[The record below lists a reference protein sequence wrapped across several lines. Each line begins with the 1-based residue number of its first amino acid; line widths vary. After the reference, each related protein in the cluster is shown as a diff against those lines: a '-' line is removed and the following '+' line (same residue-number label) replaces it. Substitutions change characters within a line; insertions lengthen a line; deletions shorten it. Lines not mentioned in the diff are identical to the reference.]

1 MLRLEFGI
9 GSLPTPEKATVES
22 ITNADG
28 KPARKITVQGMSPD
42 VLLIKSMDNQRV
54 TFVNGEA
61 TITVPDS
68 YFIPKEITTTET
80 DFPVTLDMVILDNRG
95 NEVQV
100 PCDPFTIEIPQA
112 QASEMNPPTDTYETS
127 DPNLTLSF
135 KCSPDS
141 TIYLN
146 GEQRTEDISSGQF
159 SVSLPLSMGEN
170 TFDLE
175 VRLTARQISIIWSS
189 IVCCRPPVFP
199 LTEPLAHEPLTL
211 GQSWMGNLKPAQRSL
226 LSAERES

>member
-1 MLRLEFGI
+1 
-9 GSLPTPEKATVES
+9 
-22 ITNADG
+22 
-28 KPARKITVQGMSPD
+28 
-42 VLLIKSMDNQRV
+42 
-54 TFVNGEA
+54 
-61 TITVPDS
+61 
-68 YFIPKEITTTET
+68 
-80 DFPVTLDMVILDNRG
+80 MVILDNRG

-170 TFDLE
+170 TF
-175 VRLTARQISIIWSS
+175 VWKCARLTARQISIIWSS
-189 IVCCRPPVFP
+189 IVCCRRRCF
-199 LTEPLAHEPLTL
+199 L
-211 GQSWMGNLKPAQRSL
+211 
-226 LSAERES
+226 

>member
-1 MLRLEFGI
+1 M
-9 GSLPTPEKATVES
+9 ES

-80 DFPVTLDMVILDNRG
+80 DFPSHWIWSFWITAATRCRCHVIRLPLRFPRRRLRDESAYRYLRNQRSQLDAVLSSVR
-95 NEVQV
+95 QTV
-100 PCDPFTIEIPQA
+100 P
-112 QASEMNPPTDTYETS
+112 STS
-127 DPNLTLSF
+127 TANSVP
-135 KCSPDS
+135 
-141 TIYLN
+141 
-146 GEQRTEDISSGQF
+146 EDISSGQF

-170 TFDLE
+170 TFDLKRAAPYSAANKHHL
-175 VRLTARQISIIWSS
+175 VINRAAGRRCFLY
-189 IVCCRPPVFP
+189 
-199 LTEPLAHEPLTL
+199 TELLAHEPLTL
-211 GQSWMGNLKPAQRSL
+211 GQSWMGI
-226 LSAERES
+226 